1 VEFLGEMRL
10 PVRETITDDW
20 YVIRDQ
26 LFLDA
31 DERFAMYKAIRWRLR
46 RRDERPGDIAS

>member
-1 VEFLGEMRL
+1 MVDGIVYES
-10 PVRETITDDW
+10 ITDDW

-31 DERFAMYKAIRWRLR
+31 DEKFGMYKLVSNGTPEGSNVVAT
-46 RRDERPGDIAS
+46 S